1 MFWQTFNE
9 LVENKDLYRSK
20 GDFEEIL
27 HKQFLFSNLKD
38 FIGS

>member
-9 LVENKDLYRSK
+9 LVENKDLYRNR

-27 HKQFLFSNLKD
+27 NKQFLFSNLKD